1 MPKPPKPIK
10 SFKHK
15 HEKRAHVPSSEEA
28 GYEDANPKVQD
39 ASGVASFPRN
49 PIVHRGQDPE
59 LFWMHKY
66 GPEDRTIA
74 SDVDI
79 RSLYR
84 HEHIAPEQLIRS
96 LYKIVEAD
104 P

>member
-1 MPKPPKPIK
+1 MPKPSKPIK
-10 SFKHK
+10 AFEHK

-39 ASGVASFPRN
+39 APNVATFPRN

-66 GPEDRTIA
+66 GSQDTNAVTEV
-74 SDVDI
+74 DV

-84 HEHIAPEQLIRS
+84 HEHIAPEQLIRG
-96 LYKIVEAD
+96 LYKIVE
-104 P
+104 